1 MVLLSED
8 YLWKRLNNTPY
19 PSDAIKYLKILGE
32 CYNSDLA
39 CQTLG
44 VIYRELG
51 DIESA
56 SDYFEKAI
64 SIKPSS
70 KNYHHVGIYY
80 MHIGERRKGI
90 EYLSKAV
97 DLEPDNP
104 EMLTALGIALSSVKD
119 FDKAEDVLKK
129 ALDIDPQNDTAL
141 LTLVNLLRYQNRF
154 DDAQKIARKYRGNA
168 PGGI

>member
-1 MVLLSED
+1 
-8 YLWKRLNNTPY
+8 
-19 PSDAIKYLKILGE
+19 
-32 CYNSDLA
+32 
-39 CQTLG
+39 
-44 VIYRELG
+44 
-51 DIESA
+51 
-56 SDYFEKAI
+56 
-64 SIKPSS
+64 
-70 KNYHHVGIYY
+70 